1 MRYLLTL
8 SSFVASLVVS
18 FFVFSNV
25 VFAQTPTTRPY
36 SKLVSPSPSAS
47 PVESPTP
54 TPKPVLTQETIE
66 TIKPLEK
73 LLQDQKLG
81 PVWQNP
87 VKYAI
92 RNSVSAGVPANTIVL
107 LLLLPIVAFVVAAS
121 RHIIGLRGFGIFLPA
136 ALSVVFVAT
145 GPVTGIAIF
154 LIITTISLV
163 TRWILKKINLRLQYL
178 PRMSLILW
186 AVSVGVLGILFLAPV
201 VKRPEIIGVSIFP
214 ILILVLLAED
224 FTRVQL
230 GKSVQ
235 VALNLTIE
243 TLILSLI
250 SYFFLTLKPLQEYAL
265 LNPEITLGIVAI
277 ADILIGRF
285 VGLRM
290 LEFWRFRKLINQ

>member
-1 MRYLLTL
+1 MRYLLT
-8 SSFVASLVVS
+8 SISFLASLFIS
-18 FFVFSNV
+18 FALFSNV
-25 VFAQTPTTRPY
+25 VFAQASSARIF
-36 SKLVSPSPSAS
+36 VSPSPSPS
-47 PVESPTP
+47 PSPSAEPTA
-54 TPKPVLTQETIE
+54 TPKPVLTQETVE

-73 LLQDQKLG
+73 LLQSQILG
-81 PVWQNP
+81 PTWQNP
-87 VKYAI
+87 IKYAI

-107 LLLLPIVAFVVAAS
+107 LLLLPVVAFIIAAS

-145 GPVTGIAIF
+145 GPVTGIALF
-154 LIITTISLV
+154 LAITVISFLV
-163 TRWILKKINLRLQYL
+163 RWVLKKINLRLQYL

-186 AVSVGVLGILFLAPV
+186 AVAVGVLGILFLAPII
-201 VKRPEIIGVSIFP
+201 KRPEIIGVSIFP
-214 ILILVLLAED
+214 VLILILLAED

-265 LNPEITLGIVAI
+265 LNPEVTLGVVAV
-277 ADILIGRF
+277 ADILLGRF
-285 VGLRM
+285 IGLRM